1 MIGHWTFYY
10 TNGIKEKK
18 GLLSMGMPM
27 VYGFFTMTILKKLKK
42 GLFQME
48 QKEGQWTAWF
58 EDGRLSEGY
67 YANGKKDATWTSWWD
82 HERTKKEMQG
92 NYKNGQ
98 MVDKWFFYD
107 KNGNLKEIRYFSPD
121 F

>member
-1 MIGHWTFYY
+1 MRASFS
-10 TNGIKEKK
+10 NG
-18 GLLSMGMPM
+18 
-27 VYGFFTMTILKKLKK
+27 T
-42 GLFQME
+42 
-48 QKEGQWTAWF
+48 KEGQWTAWF

-82 HERTKKEMQG
+82 QERTKKEMQG
-92 NYKNGQ
+92 DYKNGA

>member
-1 MIGHWTFYY
+1 MWVFWDEESNKVQEGVFSDGT
-10 TNGIKEKK
+10 
-18 GLLSMGMPM
+18 
-27 VYGFFTMTILKKLKK
+27 
-42 GLFQME
+42 
-48 QKEGQWTAWF
+48 KEGQWTAWF
-58 EDGRLSEGY
+58 VDGRLTEGY

-82 HERTKKEMQG
+82 HDRTRKEMQG
-92 NYKNGQ
+92 AYRNGK

>member
-1 MIGHWTFYY
+1 MDGNADGLWVFYDDDSKKSQEGSF
-10 TNGIKEKK
+10 TKGI
-18 GLLSMGMPM
+18 
-27 VYGFFTMTILKKLKK
+27 
-42 GLFQME
+42 
-48 QKEGQWTAWF
+48 KEGQWTAWF

-82 HERTKKEMQG
+82 YNRTKKEMQG
-92 NYKNGQ
+92 NYRNGQ

-107 KNGNLKEIRYFSPD
+107 KNGNLKEIRYFSPN